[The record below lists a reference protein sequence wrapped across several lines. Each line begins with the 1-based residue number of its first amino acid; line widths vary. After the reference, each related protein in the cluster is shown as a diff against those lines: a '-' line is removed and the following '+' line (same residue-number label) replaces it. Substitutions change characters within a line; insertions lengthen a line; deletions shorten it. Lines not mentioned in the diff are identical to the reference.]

1 MNVKERHDVS
11 ITLSA
16 AAGLG
21 VQTAEDLAR
30 RILSAAGFFVFSSRE
45 YMSRVRGGNNSTQ
58 FRISTS
64 PVRAL
69 TDDIDWLFAL
79 SPGLRSNITES
90 LSAKTRILGDAAVI
104 GEEISRLGY
113 EMTDLRLAERAKGL
127 GGPFYSSVIVAG
139 VIAGLFALPEEAAD
153 ALIESRFTGDAAV
166 AENNKKAFR
175 DGVRL
180 GVGLCGGE
188 ALLPSVK
195 TLKKDEL
202 FMDGDTS
209 LALGAAAA
217 GFNYITAYPMSPS
230 TGLFMFYARH
240 APELEA
246 VVEQAE
252 DEICAINMAVG
263 AACAGSR
270 AIITTSDGGFALMGE
285 GLSLAGVAEAPVVM
299 HLAQR
304 PGPATGLATRTEQ
317 AGLELALYSGHGEF
331 PRALYSPVNTES
343 CFKCAGLALQTA
355 RKFQTPAIILTD
367 QYLLD
372 TGYDVVRPDPDGVP
386 APVKPEPAGS
396 GYKRYA
402 FPENGEVTSPFGVPG
417 YGEGFVSLDS
427 HEHTEE
433 GRIDEDRALRRRM
446 NDKRLA
452 KLPAMQREA
461 LPPIVEGKRDARVLL
476 VCWGSVFEPLR
487 EAVQLTGR
495 EDLAIVA
502 CEQVYPLSD
511 QFVELMKGGA
521 VKIFVEGNATGQ
533 FARVVR
539 SLTGIKADAQ
549 IHRYDGFQFS
559 AGSLSAE
566 IIKTLAALGVQG

>member
-1 MNVKERHDVS
+1 MNVEERHDVS

-30 RILSAAGFFVFSSRE
+30 RILSTAGFFVFSSRE

-58 FRISTS
+58 FRIGTA

-79 SPGLRSNITES
+79 SPGLHSNITES
-90 LSAKTRILGDAAVI
+90 LSRKTRILGDAAVI
-104 GEEISRLGY
+104 GDEISRLGY
-113 EMTDLRLAERAKGL
+113 EMTDLRLAERAKEL
-127 GGPFYSSVIVAG
+127 GGPYYSSVIVAG
-139 VIAGLFALPEEAAD
+139 VIAGLFALPEEVAD
-153 ALIESRFTGDAAV
+153 GLIESRFVGDAAV
-166 AENNKKAFR
+166 TEKNKKAFR
-175 DGVRL
+175 DGLAL
-180 GVGLCGGE
+180 GAGLCGE
-188 ALLPSVK
+188 KALLPAVK
-195 TLKKDEL
+195 TLKKGEI

-209 LALGAAAA
+209 LALGATAA
-217 GFNYITAYPMSPS
+217 GFNYLAAYPMSPS

-252 DEICAINMAVG
+252 DEICAINMVIG
-263 AACAGSR
+263 AACAGAR
-270 AIITTSDGGFALMGE
+270 AITTTSDGGFALMSE
-285 GLSLAGVAEAPVVM
+285 GLSLAGITETPVVL

-343 CFKCAGLALQTA
+343 CFRCAGIALATA

-372 TGYDVVRPDPDGVP
+372 TGYDIIRPDVDRVP
-386 APVKPEPAGS
+386 APIKPQPTKRD
-396 GYKRYA
+396 YKRYA
-402 FPENGEVTSPFGVPG
+402 FPEKGEFTSPFGVPG
-417 YGEGFVSLDS
+417 YGEGFVSFDS
-427 HEHTEE
+427 HEHTEA

-452 KLPAMQREA
+452 KLEAIRSEA
-461 LPPIVEGKRDARVLL
+461 LPPIVVGKTDANVLL

-487 EAVQLTGR
+487 EAVELTGR
-495 EDLAIVA
+495 ADMAIVA
-502 CEQVYPLSD
+502 CEQVYPLSG
-511 QFVELMKGGA
+511 QFVELMMGRA

-539 SLTGIKADAQ
+539 SLTGIKADAE

-559 AGSLSAE
+559 AGCLAAE
-566 IIKTLAALGVQG
+566 ITKTLAAIGV